1 LPDATRKGKALAVWS
16 QGRHIGMT
24 RSFDLVRKD
33 GTVVNQDGD
42 GARDIL

>member
-1 LPDATRKGKALAVWS
+1 MPRANVRRSRYGHKAD
-16 QGRHIGMT
+16 IGMT